1 MDKIMICGRLAASEA
16 NPLSNKPCTLADLI
30 VVANNVFS
38 FILTIVFPLLIAIAL
53 FYLVYSLLINLDNPG
68 GIAKVKSDAKSVLIG
83 SAILLGAWSL
93 MRIALKLMGWKG
105 NLSKP
110 IGAIFNQ
117 STLASASQY
126 TSSLFQSLINFSQS
140 LSQSF
145 VYLFVESAYAAPF
158 QQPLDNPD
166 VQSAIDS
173 VVNALTIGM
182 AVMLVCALVY
192 IGFRFI
198 AYSDNPDKL
207 KSTKKMLLIVLISG
221 LVIFSAKFVISTLT
235 TSFANLEKKLDN
247 KTENQ
252 QPNTKENKAPTD
264 NKPVIGG

>member
-16 NPLSNKPCTLADLI
+16 NPLSDKPCTLADLI

-53 FYLVYSLLINLDNPG
+53 FYLVYSLLRNLDNPG

-110 IGAIFNQ
+110 LG
-117 STLASASQY
+117 
-126 TSSLFQSLINFSQS
+126 
-140 LSQSF
+140 SF
-145 VYLFVESAYAAPF
+145 FIEHAYAAPL
-158 QQPLDNPD
+158 QDPLTTPLGISMVEN
-166 VQSAIDS
+166 VWNIA
-173 VVNALTIGM
+173 VIGIT
-182 AVMLVCALVY
+182 VMFVCALVY

-198 AYSDNPDKL
+198 AYSDNTEKL
-207 KSTKKMLLIVLISG
+207 KSTKVMLLRVLIG
-221 LVIFSAKFVISTLT
+221 ALVIFSVKFIVSTLT

-247 KTENQ
+247 NQQTQ